1 MRLLLTSA
9 VIATYST
16 REALVDLLGKPL
28 EESTAIQIPTAIYTL
43 LGSTASANSRN
54 GCVPAPRGPRPTSC
68 SRPSA
73 GGGLHPP
80 GQRLP
85 VPEMRPREGRPAEDA
100 LPRPHLRHSLA
111 TALAGPAPAS
121 SPACSGTGTYAPP
134 STPTH
139 AHHLATMQ
147 EWAVGRLE
155 ELFPA
160 ALLEGLEVY
169 TKQPQ
174 GSP

>member
-9 VIATYST
+9 GIATYST

-73 GGGLHPP
+73 GG
-80 GQRLP
+80 
-85 VPEMRPREGRPAEDA
+85 VTSTRP
-100 LPRPHLRHSLA
+100 
-111 TALAGPAPAS
+111 T
-121 SPACSGTGTYAPP
+121 SP
-134 STPTH
+134 
-139 AHHLATMQ
+139 
-147 EWAVGRLE
+147 
-155 ELFPA
+155 
-160 ALLEGLEVY
+160 
-169 TKQPQ
+169 
-174 GSP
+174 SP

>member
-43 LGSTASANSRN
+43 Q
-54 GCVPAPRGPRPTSC
+54 APPRAPTRGTGACRLLVDRDRPRVHDQA
-68 SRPSA
+68 R
-73 GGGLHPP
+73 GGLHPP

-111 TALAGPAPAS
+111 TALAAPAPAS